1 MDMAIKKE
9 YEKPAMCV
17 VQIRY
22 LNHLLAGSPTQ
33 SKLVDDDEYDGWDSD
48 GGQ

>member
-1 MDMAIKKE
+1 
-9 YEKPAMCV
+9 MCV
-17 VQIRY
+17 VEIRY

-33 SKLVDDDEYDGWDSD
+33 SKLVDDDEYDGWEPD